1 MFGEFDIRINKT
13 SKPITLCILDGWG
26 ISKNNFKN
34 AVKNAYTPNFDYLN
48 NNYPSTQI
56 LASGKDVGLPKGQVG
71 NSEVGHINIGCGRVL
86 KQNLLRIDEAIK
98 SDSLKKHDLINNF
111 VNDVSLG
118 NGTTHILGLVS
129 NGGVHSKDN
138 HILELANILVRKKIK
153 VIIHAFTDGRDVL
166 PKSAL
171 SSLVKFNSKL
181 PKGAS
186 IGTVMGRFFPMDRD
200 NRWDRTRIAW
210 KTLVLGEANYYS
222 TNIKGLIQDA
232 YNRGETDE
240 FISPTII
247 KKNEENHFKGINNG
261 DGLIIANFRSDRV
274 RQIINSLTNKSFN
287 NFVRSKT
294 IDYSSLLGMVPYSYE
309 IDKLMPSLF
318 SKNNIKNSLGEI
330 LSNSGLKQLRI
341 AETEKYPHVT
351 FFFNGGDEKVFN
363 GEERILIS
371 SPKVETYDL
380 TPKMSASEITEE
392 IIKSINNKNFDI
404 IIANFANPDMVGHS
418 GNYESTLQAVEYVD
432 ECVGKIF
439 KAINEKNGILILTS
453 DHGNSETMWDEVKK
467 SKHTAH
473 TNNLVPFILVNGG
486 DDIKL
491 NKGRLSDIAPTI
503 IQLLNIDKPKEIEG
517 NSLII

>member
-166 PKSAL
+166 PNSAL

-318 SKNNIKNSLGEI
+318 SKNDIKNSLGEI

-392 IIKSINNKNFDI
+392 IIKSINNKNFDV

-418 GNYESTLQAVEYVD
+418 GNYEPTLQAVEYVD

>member
-166 PKSAL
+166 PNSAL

-210 KTLVLGEANYYS
+210 KTLVLGKANYYS

-371 SPKVETYDL
+371 SPKVDTYDL
-380 TPKMSASEITEE
+380 TPKMSASEITDE
-392 IIKSINNKNFDI
+392 IIESINNKNFDI

-453 DHGNSETMWDEVKK
+453 DHGNSETMWDEDQK

-491 NKGRLSDIAPTI
+491 NKGKLSDIAPTI
-503 IQLLNIDKPKEIEG
+503 IELLNIDKPKEIEG

>member
-13 SKPITLCILDGWG
+13 SKPITFCILDGWG

-34 AVKNAYTPNFDYLN
+34 AVKNACTPNFDYLN

-56 LASGKDVGLPKGQVG
+56 LASGEDVGLPKGQVG
-71 NSEVGHINIGCGRVL
+71 NSEVGHMNIGCGRVL
-86 KQNLLRIDEAIK
+86 KQNLLRIDESIN
-98 SDSLKKHDLINNF
+98 SGSLKKHNLINNF
-111 VNDVSLG
+111 VNNVSLG

-138 HILELANILVRKKIK
+138 HILELANILVRKNIK

-166 PKSAL
+166 PNSAL

-186 IGTVMGRFFPMDRD
+186 IGSVMRRFFSMDRD
-200 NRWDRTRIAW
+200 NRWDRTLIAW

-247 KKNEENHFKGINNG
+247 KKNENYFKGIKNG

-274 RQIINSLTNKSFN
+274 RQIINSLTDKNFN

-318 SKNNIKNSLGEI
+318 PKNNIKNSLGEI

-363 GEERILIS
+363 GEERVLIS

-380 TPKMSASEITEE
+380 APKMSASEITDE

-432 ECVGKIF
+432 DCVGKIF

-453 DHGNSETMWDEVKK
+453 DHGNSETMWDEDQK

-491 NKGRLSDIAPTI
+491 NKGKLSDIAPTI
-503 IQLLNIDKPKEIEG
+503 IELLNLDKPKEIEG

>member
-13 SKPITLCILDGWG
+13 SKPITFCILDGWG

-56 LASGKDVGLPKGQVG
+56 LASGEYVGLPKGQVG
-71 NSEVGHINIGCGRVL
+71 NSEVGHMNIGCGRVL
-86 KQNLLRIDEAIK
+86 KQNLLRIDESIN
-98 SDSLKKHDLINNF
+98 SGSLKKHDLINNF

-138 HILELANILVRKKIK
+138 HILELANILVRKNIK

-166 PKSAL
+166 PNSAL

-186 IGTVMGRFFPMDRD
+186 IGSVMGRFFSMDRD
-200 NRWDRTRIAW
+200 NRWDRTLIAW

-222 TNIKGLIQDA
+222 TNIKGLIKDA

-247 KKNEENHFKGINNG
+247 KKNEENYFKGIKNG

-274 RQIINSLTNKSFN
+274 RQIINSLTDKNFN

-318 SKNNIKNSLGEI
+318 PKNNIKNSLGEI

-363 GEERILIS
+363 GEERVLIS

-380 TPKMSASEITEE
+380 APKMSASEITDE

-418 GNYESTLQAVEYVD
+418 GNYESTRLAVEYVD

-453 DHGNSETMWDEVKK
+453 DHGNSETMWDEDQK

-491 NKGRLSDIAPTI
+491 NKGKLSDIAPTI
-503 IQLLNIDKPKEIEG
+503 IELLNIDKPKEIEG

>member
-13 SKPITLCILDGWG
+13 SKPITFCILDGWG

-56 LASGKDVGLPKGQVG
+56 LASGEDVGLPKGQVG
-71 NSEVGHINIGCGRVL
+71 NSEVGHMNIGCGRVL
-86 KQNLLRIDEAIK
+86 KQNLLRIDESIN
-98 SDSLKKHDLINNF
+98 SGSLKKHNLINNF
-111 VNDVSLG
+111 VNNVSLG

-129 NGGVHSKDN
+129 SGGVHSKDN
-138 HILELANILVRKKIK
+138 HILELANILVRKNIK

-166 PKSAL
+166 PNSAL

-186 IGTVMGRFFPMDRD
+186 IGSVMGRFFSMDRD
-200 NRWDRTRIAW
+200 NRWDRTLIAW

-222 TNIKGLIQDA
+222 TNVKGLIQDA

-247 KKNEENHFKGINNG
+247 KKNEENYFKGINNG

-274 RQIINSLTNKSFN
+274 RQIINSLTDKNFN

-318 SKNNIKNSLGEI
+318 PKNNIKNSLGEI

-363 GEERILIS
+363 GEERVLIS
-371 SPKVETYDL
+371 SPDVETYDL
-380 TPKMSASEITEE
+380 RPKMSASEITDE

-432 ECVGKIF
+432 DCVGKIF
-439 KAINEKNGILILTS
+439 KAVNEKNGILILTS
-453 DHGNSETMWDEVKK
+453 DHGNSETMWDEDQK

-486 DDIKL
+486 DHIKL
-491 NKGRLSDIAPTI
+491 NKGKLSDIAPTI
-503 IQLLNIDKPKEIEG
+503 IELLNIDKPKEIEG

>member
-71 NSEVGHINIGCGRVL
+71 NSEVGHMNIGCGRVL
-86 KQNLLRIDEAIK
+86 KQNLLRIDESIN
-98 SDSLKKHDLINNF
+98 SGCLKKHGLINNF

-138 HILELANILVRKKIK
+138 HILELANILVRKNIK

-166 PKSAL
+166 PNSAL

-210 KTLVLGEANYYS
+210 KTLVLGKANYYS

-318 SKNNIKNSLGEI
+318 SKNDIKNSLGEI

-380 TPKMSASEITEE
+380 TPKMSASEITDE

-432 ECVGKIF
+432 DCVGKIF
-439 KAINEKNGILILTS
+439 KAVNEKNGILILTS
-453 DHGNSETMWDEVKK
+453 DHGNSETMWDEDQK

-491 NKGRLSDIAPTI
+491 NKGKLSDIAPTI
-503 IQLLNIDKPKEIEG
+503 IELLNIDKPKEIEG

>member
-1 MFGEFDIRINKT
+1 MFGEFDIKINKT
-13 SKPITLCILDGWG
+13 SKPITFCILDGWG

-34 AVKNAYTPNFDYLN
+34 AVKNAHTPNFDYLN

-56 LASGKDVGLPKGQVG
+56 LASGKDVGLPIGQVG
-71 NSEVGHINIGCGRVL
+71 NSEVGHMNIGCGRVL
-86 KQNLLRIDEAIK
+86 KQNLLRIDEAIN
-98 SDSLKKHDLINNF
+98 SGSLKKHDLINNF
-111 VNDVSLG
+111 INDVSLG
-118 NGTTHILGLVS
+118 NGTSHILGLVS

-138 HILELANILVRKKIK
+138 HILELANILVRKNIK

-166 PKSAL
+166 PNSAL

-200 NRWDRTRIAW
+200 NRWDRTLIAW
-210 KTLVLGEANYYS
+210 KTLILGDANYYS
-222 TNIKGLIQDA
+222 IDIKGLIQDA

-247 KKNEENHFKGINNG
+247 KKNEENYFKGINNG

-274 RQIINSLTNKSFN
+274 RQIINSLTDKNFN
-287 NFVRSKT
+287 NFIRSKT

-318 SKNNIKNSLGEI
+318 PTNNIKNSLGEI

-363 GEERILIS
+363 GEERILIP

-380 TPKMSASEITEE
+380 TPKMSASEITDE

-439 KAINEKNGILILTS
+439 KSINEKNGILILTS
-453 DHGNSETMWDEVKK
+453 DHGNSETMWDEDQK

-491 NKGRLSDIAPTI
+491 NKGKLSDIAPTI
-503 IQLLNIDKPKEIEG
+503 IELLNIDKPKEIEG

>member
-13 SKPITLCILDGWG
+13 SKPITFCILDGWG

-56 LASGKDVGLPKGQVG
+56 LASGEDVGLPKGQVG
-71 NSEVGHINIGCGRVL
+71 NSEVGHMNIGCGRVL
-86 KQNLLRIDEAIK
+86 KQNLLRIDESIK

-138 HILELANILVRKKIK
+138 HILELANILVRKNIK

-166 PKSAL
+166 PNSAL

-186 IGTVMGRFFPMDRD
+186 IGSVMGRFFSMDRD
-200 NRWDRTRIAW
+200 NRWDRTLIAW

-247 KKNEENHFKGINNG
+247 KKNEENYFKGIKNG

-274 RQIINSLTNKSFN
+274 RQIINSLTDKNFN

-318 SKNNIKNSLGEI
+318 PKNNINNSLGEI

-380 TPKMSASEITEE
+380 TPKMSASEITDE

-439 KAINEKNGILILTS
+439 KASNEKNNILILTS
-453 DHGNSETMWDEVKK
+453 DHGNSETMWDEDQK

-491 NKGRLSDIAPTI
+491 NKGKLSDIAPTI
-503 IQLLNIDKPKEIEG
+503 IELLNIDKPKEIEG

>member
-318 SKNNIKNSLGEI
+318 SKNDIKNSLGEI

-392 IIKSINNKNFDI
+392 IIKSINNKNFDVV
-404 IIANFANPDMVGHS
+404 IANFANPDMVGHS

-439 KAINEKNGILILTS
+439 EAINEKNGILILTS

>member
-26 ISKNNFKN
+26 VSKNNFKN

-200 NRWDRTRIAW
+200 NRWDRTQIAW

-392 IIKSINNKNFDI
+392 IIKSINNKNFDV

-491 NKGRLSDIAPTI
+491 NKGKLSDIAPTI
-503 IQLLNIDKPKEIEG
+503 IELLNIDKPKEIEG

>member
-13 SKPITLCILDGWG
+13 SKPITFCILDGWG

-48 NNYPSTQI
+48 NHYPSTQI
-56 LASGKDVGLPKGQVG
+56 LASGEDVGLPKGQVG
-71 NSEVGHINIGCGRVL
+71 NSEVGHMNIGCGRVL
-86 KQNLLRIDEAIK
+86 KQNLLRIDESIN
-98 SDSLKKHDLINNF
+98 SGSLKKHDLINNF

-129 NGGVHSKDN
+129 SGGVHSKDN
-138 HILELANILVRKKIK
+138 HILELANILVRKNIK

-166 PKSAL
+166 PNSAL

-186 IGTVMGRFFPMDRD
+186 IGSVMGRFFSMDRD
-200 NRWDRTRIAW
+200 NRWDRTLIAW

-247 KKNEENHFKGINNG
+247 KKNEENYFKGIKNG

-274 RQIINSLTNKSFN
+274 RQIINSLTDKNFN

-318 SKNNIKNSLGEI
+318 PKNNINNSLGEI

-371 SPKVETYDL
+371 SPKVDTYDL
-380 TPKMSASEITEE
+380 TPKMSASEITDE

-418 GNYESTLQAVEYVD
+418 GNYESTRLAVEYVD

-453 DHGNSETMWDEVKK
+453 DHGNSETMWDEDQK

-491 NKGRLSDIAPTI
+491 NKGKLSDIAPTI
-503 IQLLNIDKPKEIEG
+503 IELLNIDKPKEIEG

>member
-13 SKPITLCILDGWG
+13 SKPITFCILDGWG

-56 LASGKDVGLPKGQVG
+56 LASGEDVGLPKGQVG
-71 NSEVGHINIGCGRVL
+71 NSEVGHMNIGCGRVL
-86 KQNLLRIDEAIK
+86 KQNLLRIDESIN
-98 SDSLKKHDLINNF
+98 SGSLKKHDLINNF
-111 VNDVSLG
+111 VNEVSLG
-118 NGTTHILGLVS
+118 NGATHILGLVS
-129 NGGVHSKDN
+129 SGGVHSKDN
-138 HILELANILVRKKIK
+138 HILELANILVRKNIK

-166 PKSAL
+166 PNSAL

-186 IGTVMGRFFPMDRD
+186 IGSVMGRFFSMDRD
-200 NRWDRTRIAW
+200 NRWDRTLIAW

-247 KKNEENHFKGINNG
+247 KKNEENYFKGIKNG

-274 RQIINSLTNKSFN
+274 RQIINSLTDKNFN

-318 SKNNIKNSLGEI
+318 PKNNIKNSLGEI

-363 GEERILIS
+363 GEERVLIS

-380 TPKMSASEITEE
+380 APKMSASEITDE

-418 GNYESTLQAVEYVD
+418 GNYESTRLAVEYVD

-453 DHGNSETMWDEVKK
+453 DHGNSETMWDEDQK

-486 DDIKL
+486 DHIKL
-491 NKGRLSDIAPTI
+491 NKGKLSDIAPTI
-503 IQLLNIDKPKEIEG
+503 IELLNIVKPKEIEG

>member
-1 MFGEFDIRINKT
+1 
-13 SKPITLCILDGWG
+13 
-26 ISKNNFKN
+26 
-34 AVKNAYTPNFDYLN
+34 
-48 NNYPSTQI
+48 
-56 LASGKDVGLPKGQVG
+56 
-71 NSEVGHINIGCGRVL
+71 
-86 KQNLLRIDEAIK
+86 
-98 SDSLKKHDLINNF
+98 
-111 VNDVSLG
+111 
-118 NGTTHILGLVS
+118 
-129 NGGVHSKDN
+129 
-138 HILELANILVRKKIK
+138 
-153 VIIHAFTDGRDVL
+153 
-166 PKSAL
+166 
-171 SSLVKFNSKL
+171 
-181 PKGAS
+181 
-186 IGTVMGRFFPMDRD
+186 MDRD
-200 NRWDRTRIAW
+200 NRWDRTLIAW
-210 KTLVLGEANYYS
+210 KTLILGDANYYS

-247 KKNEENHFKGINNG
+247 KKNEENYFKGINNG

-274 RQIINSLTNKSFN
+274 RQIINSLTDKNFN
-287 NFVRSKT
+287 NFIRSKT

-318 SKNNIKNSLGEI
+318 PTNNIKNSLGEI

-351 FFFNGGDEKVFN
+351 FFFNGGNEKVFN

-380 TPKMSASEITEE
+380 TPKMSASEITDE

-432 ECVGKIF
+432 ECLGKIF

-453 DHGNSETMWDEVKK
+453 DHGNSETMWDEDQK

-473 TNNLVPFILVNGG
+473 TNNLVPFILINGG

-491 NKGRLSDIAPTI
+491 NKGKLSDIAPTI
-503 IQLLNIDKPKEIEG
+503 IELLNIDKPKEIEG

>member
-13 SKPITLCILDGWG
+13 SKPITFCILDGWG

-56 LASGKDVGLPKGQVG
+56 LASGEDVGLPKGQVG
-71 NSEVGHINIGCGRVL
+71 NSEVGHMNIGCGRVL
-86 KQNLLRIDEAIK
+86 KQNLLRIDESIN
-98 SDSLKKHDLINNF
+98 SGSLKKHNLINNF

-138 HILELANILVRKKIK
+138 HILELANILVRKNIK

-166 PKSAL
+166 PNSAL

-186 IGTVMGRFFPMDRD
+186 IGSVMGRFFSMDRD
-200 NRWDRTRIAW
+200 NRWDRTLIAW

-247 KKNEENHFKGINNG
+247 KKNEENYFKGIKNG

-274 RQIINSLTNKSFN
+274 RQIINSLTDKNFN

-318 SKNNIKNSLGEI
+318 PKNNIKNSLGEI

-380 TPKMSASEITEE
+380 TPKMSASEITDE

-439 KAINEKNGILILTS
+439 KASNKKNNILILTS
-453 DHGNSETMWDEVKK
+453 DHGNSETMWDEDQK

-491 NKGRLSDIAPTI
+491 NKGKLSDIAPTI
-503 IQLLNIDKPKEIEG
+503 IELLNIDKPKEIEG

>member
-13 SKPITLCILDGWG
+13 SKPITFCILDGWG

-56 LASGKDVGLPKGQVG
+56 LASGEDVGLPKGQVG
-71 NSEVGHINIGCGRVL
+71 NSEVGHMNIGCGRVL
-86 KQNLLRIDEAIK
+86 KQNLLRIDESIN
-98 SDSLKKHDLINNF
+98 SGSLKKHNLINNF
-111 VNDVSLG
+111 VNNVSLG

-129 NGGVHSKDN
+129 SGGVHSKDN
-138 HILELANILVRKKIK
+138 HILELANILVRKNIK

-166 PKSAL
+166 PNSAL

-186 IGTVMGRFFPMDRD
+186 IGSVMGRFFSMDRD
-200 NRWDRTRIAW
+200 NRWDRTLIAW

-222 TNIKGLIQDA
+222 TNVKGLIQDA

-247 KKNEENHFKGINNG
+247 KKNEENYFKGIKNG

-274 RQIINSLTNKSFN
+274 RQIINSLTDKNFN

-318 SKNNIKNSLGEI
+318 PKNNINNSLGEI

-380 TPKMSASEITEE
+380 RPKMSAREITDE

-432 ECVGKIF
+432 DCVGKIF
-439 KAINEKNGILILTS
+439 KAVNEKNGILILTS
-453 DHGNSETMWDEVKK
+453 DHGNSETMWDEDQK

-486 DDIKL
+486 DHIKL
-491 NKGRLSDIAPTI
+491 NKGKLSDIAPTI
-503 IQLLNIDKPKEIEG
+503 IELLNIDKPKEIEG